1 LAILAIYI
9 YIYKEKKMA
18 QEIYFEIIALLL
30 QDFPES
36 LVMTLL
42 IFSLVKI
49 KYEMKPILCI
59 TTLVAVTNLLVRQLP
74 IAFGVHT
81 VILLFSFAIYT
92 RLFTRAQLSK
102 IFLSLLLTMA
112 ILVAAETIY
121 SNPLLN
127 LTGLTYEE
135 CFGNPLLRAAFAIP
149 GELTVLLVA
158 LIINHYNV
166 KKRGF

>member
-1 LAILAIYI
+1 
-9 YIYKEKKMA
+9 MA

-42 IFSLVKI
+42 IFSLAKVR
-49 KYEMKPILCI
+49 YETKPILCI
-59 TTLVAVTNLLVRQLP
+59 TTLMAVTNLLVRQLP

-81 VILLFSFAIYT
+81 VILIFAFAIFT
-92 RLFTRAQLSK
+92 RLFTKAQMSK
-102 IFLSLLLTMA
+102 IFLSLLFGMA
-112 ILVAAETIY
+112 ILVAAEMIY
-121 SNPLLN
+121 AEPLFN
-127 LTGLTYEE
+127 WTGMTYEE
-135 CFGNPLLRAAFAIP
+135 CFANPLLRAVFAIP

-158 LIINHYNV
+158 LVINHYNV

>member
-1 LAILAIYI
+1 
-9 YIYKEKKMA
+9 MA